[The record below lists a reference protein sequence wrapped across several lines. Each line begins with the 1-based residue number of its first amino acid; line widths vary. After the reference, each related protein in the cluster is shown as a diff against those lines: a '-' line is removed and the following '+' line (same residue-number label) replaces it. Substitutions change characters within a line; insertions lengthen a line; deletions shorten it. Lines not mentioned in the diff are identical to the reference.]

1 MAEIEIWHDGK
12 QRRMARFDA
21 DVEPTDAGACTAL
34 LRSRARE
41 MGWPVARMHL
51 RVWAPKTR
59 RWIEY
64 RA

>member
-1 MAEIEIWHDGK
+1 MAEIEIWHDGR
-12 QRRMARFDA
+12 QRRMEKFDA

-34 LRSRARE
+34 LRTRARE
-41 MGWPVARMHL
+41 MRWPVAGMRL
-51 RVWAPKTR
+51 RVWNRKTR